1 MKTCGTIAGMNS
13 ARMIAA
19 LVALAAL
26 PVLCA
31 PQDAA
36 PKAGATKDAATKDAP
51 TRNDAGTIEFLE
63 GDVTLVK
70 PDKTRSKPKVG
81 DTVAE
86 GDSIA
91 TGATGEAHFNMLD
104 GGYIAARPNTKF
116 RFVQYQAIGEAS
128 DRSVLGVLEGSLRIV
143 SGWIGQFS
151 QKNYVVRTPT
161 ATIGIR
167 GTDHETH
174 VRLKDDAEGEAGT
187 YDRVYAGGTFIKT
200 ASGRVDVAPD
210 KVGFLSAK
218 KGSRP
223 RVLERVPGFFRATRN
238 ERLIEGRH
246 ARQGPLLEKLRE
258 ERRNKVKAQIQ
269 GKGQGKGRH
278 LRGRE

>member
-1 MKTCGTIAGMNS
+1 
-13 ARMIAA
+13 MIAA
-19 LVALAAL
+19 LVALVALVAL
-26 PVLCA
+26 PVLSA

-36 PKAGATKDAATKDAP
+36 PKGGATKDAT
-51 TRNDAGTIEFLE
+51 TRNEAGTIEFLE

-81 DTVAE
+81 DTVSE

-91 TGATGEAHFNMLD
+91 TGGTGEAHFNMLD

-116 RFVQYQAIGEAS
+116 RFAQYQAIGEAS

-187 YDRVYAGGTFIKT
+187 YDRVYAGGTFIRT
-200 ASGRVDVAPD
+200 AEGRVDIAPD
-210 KVGFLSAK
+210 KVGFLSAR

-223 RVLERVPGFFRATRN
+223 RVLDRVPGFFRATRN

-258 ERRNKVKAQIQ
+258 ERRNKIKAQRQ
-269 GKGQGKGRH
+269 GQGKGRH
-278 LRGRE
+278 PRGRE

>member
-1 MKTCGTIAGMNS
+1 MKST
-13 ARMIAA
+13 RMIAL

-26 PVLCA
+26 PGLAA
-31 PQDAA
+31 PKDAA
-36 PKAGATKDAATKDAP
+36 PRDAAAP
-51 TRNDAGTIEFLE
+51 RNEAGTVEFIE
-63 GDVTLVK
+63 GDVTLQK
-70 PDKTRSKPKVG
+70 PDRSRSQPKVG
-81 DTVAE
+81 DLVSE
-86 GDSIA
+86 GDSLA
-91 TGATGEAHFNMLD
+91 TGANGEVHLNMMD

-116 RFVQYQAIGEAS
+116 RLSQYQAIGEAS

-143 SGWIGQFS
+143 TGWIGQFS
-151 QKNYVVRTPT
+151 QKNYTVRTPT

-200 ASGRVDVAPD
+200 AAGRVDVAPD
-210 KVGFLSAK
+210 RVGFLSAK

-223 RVLERVPGFFRATRN
+223 RVLDRVPGFFRATRN

-246 ARQGPLLEKLRE
+246 ARQKPLLEKMRE
-258 ERRNKVKAQIQ
+258 ERRAKVKAR
-269 GKGQGKGRH
+269 GGRRLKGR
-278 LRGRE
+278 E